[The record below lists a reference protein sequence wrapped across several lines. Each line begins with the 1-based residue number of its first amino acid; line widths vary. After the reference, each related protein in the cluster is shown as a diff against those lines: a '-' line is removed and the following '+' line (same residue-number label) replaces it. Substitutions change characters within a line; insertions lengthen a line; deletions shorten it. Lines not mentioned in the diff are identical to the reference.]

1 VLGFARI
8 FREEE
13 IMRFRPIAIVCLAF
27 VSCSAAAQQYPNRAI
42 RMLIPFT
49 VGSAADIIA
58 RVMEPAMRERL
69 GQPVVMDN
77 RGGAGGNI
85 AAELLAKSPADGYTL
100 LMSSIGT
107 QAINLS
113 LYSKLN
119 YHPQKD
125 FTSITLVAESPNALV
140 INPTVPAKTLKEFI
154 ALAKSKPGVL
164 NYGSSGSGTTVHL
177 SAELFCVMT
186 GTKMV
191 HVPFKGAAE
200 SLTALI
206 AGQLDLQFASLSS
219 AIPLIKSGRLRPIG
233 VTGPKRSPSLP
244 DLPTIAELGLPGYEA
259 VAWWGIVGPANLP
272 ANVVATI
279 NKVSQAT
286 LAQQDVKDRLFNAG
300 VEVRIMGPE
309 EFTKYTESEIQ
320 KWAKVVKA
328 SGARAD

>member
-1 VLGFARI
+1 MRQLYIVVVTLVLSSGVATAQPYPT
-8 FREEE
+8 
-13 IMRFRPIAIVCLAF
+13 RP
-27 VSCSAAAQQYPNRAI
+27 I

-69 GQPVVMDN
+69 GQSVVMDN

-100 LMSSIGT
+100 MMSSIGT

-125 FTSITLVAESPNALV
+125 FTPITLVGESPNALV
-140 INPTVPAKTLKEFI
+140 LNPTVPAKTLKELI
-154 ALAKSKPGVL
+154 ELAKSKPGVL
-164 NYGSSGSGTTVHL
+164 NYGSSGAGTTVHL

-219 AIPLIKSGRLRPIG
+219 AIPLIKSGRVRAIG
-233 VTGPKRSPSLP
+233 VTSPKRSPSLP
-244 DLPTIAELGLPGYEA
+244 DLPTVAELGLPGYEA

-272 ANVVATI
+272 ANVITTI
-279 NKVSQAT
+279 NKVTLAT
-286 LAQQDVKDRLFNAG
+286 LGQQDVKNRLFAAG
-300 VEVRIMGPE
+300 VEVRTMESEG
-309 EFTKYTESEIQ
+309 FAKYTESEIQ

>member
-1 VLGFARI
+1 MSYLK
-8 FREEE
+8 
-13 IMRFRPIAIVCLAF
+13 IAGAALLACLSLPA
-27 VSCSAAAQQYPNRAI
+27 VAQQYPARPI

-69 GQPVVMDN
+69 GQALVMDN

-100 LMSSIGT
+100 MMSSIGT
-107 QAINLS
+107 SAINLS

-125 FTSITLVAESPNALV
+125 FTTVTLVAESPNALV
-140 INPTVPAKTLKEFI
+140 LNPTVPAKTLKELI
-154 ALAKSKPGVL
+154 ALAKSRPGVL

-177 SAELFCVMT
+177 SAELFSVMT
-186 GTKMV
+186 GSKMV

-219 AIPLIKSGRLRPIG
+219 AIPLIKSNRVRPIG
-233 VTGPKRSPSLP
+233 VTSPKRSPSLP

-272 ANVVATI
+272 ASMVATL
-279 NKVSQAT
+279 NKVTLAT
-286 LAQQDVKDRLFNAG
+286 LEQKDVKDRLFNAG
-300 VEVRIMGPE
+300 VEVRTMGPE
-309 EFTKYTESEIQ
+309 EFTKFTETEIQ